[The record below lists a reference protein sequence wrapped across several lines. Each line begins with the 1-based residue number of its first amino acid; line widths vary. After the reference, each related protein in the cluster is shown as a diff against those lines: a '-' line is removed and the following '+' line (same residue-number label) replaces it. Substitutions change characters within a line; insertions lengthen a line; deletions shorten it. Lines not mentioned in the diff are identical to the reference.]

1 MELDAECEA
10 LKTALK
16 GKEKGD
22 QLINLVLMKNKRD
35 RLALR
40 EAYNNLYGSDLLKDL
55 DKALH
60 GNFKKVMM
68 DLFKTPTERDAFYLY
83 KSMKGI
89 GTNDEALIEVLCSR
103 SNEEIKKIIEE
114 YKKQFNDDLE
124 RKVSSDTSGNYKKFL
139 ISLLQCKRSE
149 NSVPNDEECK
159 KLAEDLYKAGEGKIG
174 TDEATFNKVFA
185 LSSPPELFSINNF
198 YSQLSRRSLSEAVD
212 KEFSGN
218 LKLALMTILESTISP
233 QNYYAK
239 RINKAVKGLGTND
252 KMLIRNLLSR
262 EGIDMREIRE
272 AYKNIF
278 GKDMVQDIKDDTS
291 GDYQKI
297 LVTIASGN

>member
-10 LKTALK
+10 LKSALK

-22 QLINLVLMKNKRD
+22 QLTNLILMKNKRD

-40 EAYNNLYGSDLLKDL
+40 EAYNNLYGGDLLKDL

-60 GNFKKVMM
+60 GNFKKVVI
-68 DLFKTPTERDAFYLY
+68 DLFKTPQERDAFYLY
-83 KSMKGI
+83 KSMKGV
-89 GTNDEALIEVLCSR
+89 GTNDEALVEVLCSR

-114 YKKQFNDDLE
+114 YKRQFNDDLE

-139 ISLLQCKRSE
+139 VSLLQCKRSE
-149 NSVPNDEECK
+149 NSVPNDAECK
-159 KLAEDLYKAGEGKIG
+159 KLAEDLFKAGEGKLG

-198 YSQLSRRSLSEAVD
+198 YSQLSSKSLSEAVE

-218 LKLALMTILESTISP
+218 LKLALNTILESTISP
-233 QNYYAK
+233 QNY
-239 RINKAVKGLGTND
+239 
-252 KMLIRNLLSR
+252 
-262 EGIDMREIRE
+262 
-272 AYKNIF
+272 
-278 GKDMVQDIKDDTS
+278 
-291 GDYQKI
+291 
-297 LVTIASGN
+297 

>member
-272 AYKNIF
+272 AYKSIF

>member
-159 KLAEDLYKAGEGKIG
+159 KLAEDLFKAGEGKIG

>member
-10 LKTALK
+10 LKSALK
-16 GKEKGD
+16 GKGD
-22 QLINLVLMKNKRD
+22 QLINLVLMKSKRD

-40 EAYNNLYGSDLLKDL
+40 EAYTNLYGDLLHDL

-68 DLFKTPTERDAFYLY
+68 DLFKTPQERDAFYLY
-83 KSMKGI
+83 KSMKGV
-89 GTNDEALIEVLCSR
+89 GTNDEALVEILCSR
-103 SNEEIKKIIEE
+103 SNEELKRIKEE
-114 YKKQFNDDLE
+114 YKKLYNDDLE

-139 ISLLQCKRSE
+139 VSIVQCKRSE

-185 LSSPPELFSINNF
+185 LSSPPELFSINNY
-198 YSQLSRRSLSEAVD
+198 YSQFSSKSLKEAVE

-218 LKLALMTILESTISP
+218 LKLALNTILESTISP
-233 QNYYAK
+233 PNYYAK

-252 KMLIRNLLSR
+252 KMLIRNLVSR
-262 EGIDMREIRE
+262 EGIDMKEIRD
-272 AYKNIF
+272 AYKNLF
-278 GKDMVQDIKDDTS
+278 GKDMVQDIKEDTS

>member
-159 KLAEDLYKAGEGKIG
+159 KLAEDLFKAGEGKIG

-272 AYKNIF
+272 AYKSIF